1 MLTTRRG
8 IALAIGGALLAGA
21 ALAGAAIWT
30 LRPSS
35 NAPARAPAQFS
46 LTLPDNEQVGGLD
59 FPAIAISPLDTHI
72 VYVAN
77 RGGRSQLF
85 LRPMDSPAAQ
95 PLAGTEGALGPF
107 FSPDGQWIAF
117 FAAGSL
123 KKVPVAG
130 GAVRT
135 IAEAAI
141 GFGGAWAPDNTIVFA
156 PSNASELWRVPADG
170 GKPQPIT
177 ALDPARGE
185 FSHRWPEILPD
196 GKSVLFAVGTE
207 GSWDDAE
214 IAVQTIGG
222 NDRRTVVQGGTSPRL
237 SSSGHLLYI
246 RGGLLYS
253 RPFDGRRQESG
264 GQPVPKVARIIES
277 SDGAG
282 QFSISRAGT
291 LAYVPAS
298 SGESDRTLVWVG
310 RDGSQQP
317 LAAPPHAFSDP
328 RLSPDG
334 RMIAMTI
341 AGPSSDVWTY
351 EIAGNRLAQFTFDG
365 GTSPIW
371 SADGQRIVFAA
382 NRGGSRD
389 LFSKPIDGNRVE
401 ERLMRTPPAEV
412 PGTWGTDGGILF
424 AESGADGRDIASLLP
439 DRSVRQVLAT
449 PADEGAPALSPDG
462 RALAYVSDQSG
473 QPEVYVVPLSD
484 PRRVTRVSSAGG
496 SEPVWR
502 KDGTELYFRSGTQML
517 VASVRTQPSIAV
529 QAAQPLFSG
538 RFETGAAWRPAFD
551 VSRDG
556 MQFLMV
562 RAAERQEPGREL
574 RIFLGWKPE

>member
-1 MLTTRRG
+1 M
-8 IALAIGGALLAGA
+8 AIGGALLAGA
-21 ALAGAAIWT
+21 AAAGTAIWT

-130 GAVRT
+130 GAIRT

-177 ALDPARGE
+177 ALDPGRGE

-207 GSWDDAE
+207 GGWDDAV
-214 IAVQTIGG
+214 IAVQTIGA

-237 SSSGHLLYI
+237 SSSGHLLYT
-246 RGGLLYS
+246 RGGVLYS
-253 RPFDGRRQESG
+253 RPFDGRREESG
-264 GQPVPKVARIIES
+264 GQPVPKVARIVES

-298 SGESDRTLVWVG
+298 SGQSDRTLVWVG

-341 AGPSSDVWTY
+341 VGPRSDVWTY

-401 ERLMRTPPAEV
+401 ERLMRTPHADV
-412 PGTWGTDGGILF
+412 RGPGVRTEGSSSRNRARTVVTLPRSCQIAQCVRCSPRRQTRGRRP
-424 AESGADGRDIASLLP
+424 SRPMGAYSH
-439 DRSVRQVLAT
+439 
-449 PADEGAPALSPDG
+449 LSPTS
-462 RALAYVSDQSG
+462 RASRRCTL
-473 QPEVYVVPLSD
+473 LLLTD

-538 RFETGAAWRPAFD
+538 RFETGAAWRPAYD

-556 MQFLMV
+556 TQFLMV